1 MTDTPPT
8 PHLPRQPF
16 AGMPE
21 PEPFYRTPEF
31 QRFVGLLGVF
41 AIVGLIAFY
50 FFSVQRKK
58 VAAEQ
63 TAAVREAT
71 LPKLLSPE
79 DAEARATRLSTIHEG
94 SLSDT
99 QNGTDFVE
107 TTGYRKL
114 LQILASYPKEEV
126 ERRAVRHL
134 DYEAAI
140 ADPDAWRGEFVW
152 TRGIV
157 MELYAERLRDPVFGM
172 TDVYRGVLAEGN
184 GTDGLF
190 FDLPEAP
197 PEFDLRLDPVD
208 VYGIF
213 YRTVRYEPFSPQVKE
228 NLVRTV
234 PYLVVRSIRKVE
246 DAKADPRGFLEH
258 PLVVTFVGAGL
269 VLITMRLLIYL
280 FQRRRR
286 RSRAPALSRESG
298 FREMFEKK
306 LRQEKR
312 TEGPRPR
319 S

>member
-1 MTDTPPT
+1 MTDTPST
-8 PHLPRQPF
+8 PPPRKPF

-50 FFSVQRKK
+50 FFSVQKKK
-58 VAAEQ
+58 VAVEQ
-63 TAAVREAT
+63 AATAREAT

-79 DAEARATRLSTIHEG
+79 DAEARATKLSTLLEG

-114 LQILASYPKEEV
+114 LQIVASYPAEEV
-126 ERRAVRHL
+126 ERRAVRKL
-134 DYEAAI
+134 DYGAAM

-152 TRGIV
+152 RRGIV
-157 MELYAERLRDPVFGM
+157 LNLYAERLRDPVFGM
-172 TDVYRGVLAEGN
+172 TDVYRGILAEA
-184 GTDGLF
+184 DGEMGVF
-190 FDLPEAP
+190 FDLPGAP
-197 PEFDLRLDPVD
+197 PEFELRRDPVD

-213 YRTVRYEPFSPQVKE
+213 YRTVRYEPLSPQVKE

-246 DAKADPRGFLEH
+246 DAKADPTGFLGN
-258 PLVVTFVGAGL
+258 PLVVTIVGAGL
-269 VLITMRLLIYL
+269 VLFLMRLLIYL

-286 RSRAPALSRESG
+286 RSRAPALGREAG

-312 TEGPRPR
+312 TEGPRSRP
-319 S
+319 

>member
-1 MTDTPPT
+1 
-8 PHLPRQPF
+8 
-16 AGMPE
+16 MPE

-31 QRFVGLLGVF
+31 QRFIGLLGVV

-50 FFSVQRKK
+50 FLSVQRKK
-58 VAAEQ
+58 AAAEQ
-63 TAAVREAT
+63 AAAAREAT

-79 DAEARATRLSTIHEG
+79 DAEARATRLSTILEG

-114 LQILASYPKEEV
+114 LQIVASYPAEEV
-126 ERRAVRHL
+126 ERRAVRKL
-134 DYEAAI
+134 DYEAAM

-152 TRGIV
+152 RRGIV
-157 MELYAERLRDPVFGM
+157 LNLYAERLRDPVFGM
-172 TDVYRGVLAEGN
+172 TDVYRGILAEGDGEN
-184 GTDGLF
+184 GVF
-190 FDLPEAP
+190 FDLPGAP
-197 PEFDLRLDPVD
+197 PELELRRDPVD

-213 YRTVRYEPFSPQVKE
+213 YRTVRYEPLSPQVKE
-228 NLVRTV
+228 HLVRTV
-234 PYLVVRSIRKVE
+234 PYLVVKSIRKVK
-246 DAKADPRGFLEH
+246 DAKADPTGFLGN

-269 VLITMRLLIYL
+269 VLIAMRLLIYL

-286 RSRAPALSRESG
+286 RSRAPALGREAG

-312 TEGPRPR
+312 TDGPRPR
-319 S
+319 T